1 MNQRLFDIKGLMQ
14 YMSIGRNSAMKIGK
28 DAGAIV
34 RFGRRVLYDREKID
48 EYIEEKM
55 RHE

>member
-1 MNQRLFDIKGLMQ
+1 MNQRLFDIKDLMQ
-14 YMSIGRNSAMKIGK
+14 YMSIGRNSAIKIGK